1 MKLSREQLIRRMA
14 IIQEDLNT
22 LYATLKEQGVD
33 TEVENKLGSTIDT
46 YVSNIEICVDIDSDG
61 VPKKSEGYRVETE
74 WIKIGRAHV

>member
-46 YVSNIEICVDIDSDG
+46 YVSNIEICVDIDSAG
-61 VPKKSEGYRVETE
+61 VPKNSEGYRVETE
-74 WIKIGRAHV
+74 WITISDIK